1 MKKHFILFTILSLAI
16 VLGCK
21 KDDESLT
28 MNEDPQTENNV
39 LIETEIDVIL
49 PDELKNESINISISN
64 EELEPNGNLS
74 VEFSSEIKEF
84 VFVTNKQNEILLASP
99 LKSGKTE
106 VTSTTMAETF
116 ISMLPWSGYLS
127 NTQLK
132 NVIAEIK
139 GYDEFNQLVS
149 QIEQDVKQNE
159 SSLNDEICITLI
171 NQINQ
176 KIFSNQANK
185 SQKTTKSARIP
196 DVDFLVEPKLS
207 YSNNKMTIRNDGQ
220 TTATWGVQFLNSDGN
235 PVSDYLMLKGNE
247 ASLPDLS
254 SIWNFFV
261 NEEPINLIK
270 ESAPIVYDITSG
282 AKYSIDFKSPTSST
296 ILEGKLATNTALY
309 NVYYNYSVFL
319 DAFGIKLPEMPTL
332 NPSDFLNLKGCT
344 KDLFST
350 TFDKSIEALSKD
362 ELDDDFIIESVKSI
376 FNESTDAIAN
386 CTEIGGKI
394 SNSNYVKHISKFL
407 DVYSKVEGAFKIG
420 KFIGDMA
427 VLSDI
432 NICRHFIQDNMYSCF
447 DLEKNTSSNVET
459 EVYCPETEVELSIKT
474 VLEEIFPN
482 ENTYPIGLEI
492 TWEYEDQ
499 NNENTTSKS
508 TVNSQGTSS
517 FIYTTNEKENQK
529 VVAKIKTDDLVS
541 FSIEFDLK
549 VDREKIECIE
559 NPFIGNWTAVSFNGG
574 NSMGELQKSGFI
586 SECNVY
592 TEQWTVNSA
601 SANITESNISISISQ
616 RTGNSGYES
625 SGGVVDCESINIEFE
640 NDNFSINDSYTIKND
655 GINADLDTEIDC
667 EGEGNNISTLSIS
680 GNKLT
685 FKYCELT
692 LTFEK

>member
-1 MKKHFILFTILSLAI
+1 MKRNLILLTILSLI
-16 VLGCK
+16 FVLGCK
-21 KDDESLT
+21 KDDKELT
-28 MNEDPQTENNV
+28 PNENPQTENNV
-39 LIETEIDVIL
+39 LIETEINVVI
-49 PDELKNESINISISN
+49 PDELKNESLNVSSSN
-64 EELEPNGNLS
+64 EELGSSGDLS

-106 VTSTTMAETF
+106 VTSTSMAETF
-116 ISMLPWSGYLS
+116 ISMLPWSGYLT
-127 NTQLK
+127 NVQLK

-139 GYDEFNQLVS
+139 GYDEFNQLVA
-149 QIEQDVKQNE
+149 QIEQDVKKNE
-159 SSLNDEICITLI
+159 SPLTDEICITLI

-176 KIFSNQANK
+176 KIFNNQAK
-185 SQKTTKSARIP
+185 KQLRSSRIP

-247 ASLPDLS
+247 ANLPDLS

-270 ESAPIVYDITSG
+270 ESDPIVYDITSG

-332 NPSDFLNLKGCT
+332 SPSDFLDLKGCT

-376 FNESTDAIAN
+376 FNESTDDIAN

-432 NICRHFIQDNMYSCF
+432 NICRHFIQGSMFSCF
-447 DLEKNTSSNVET
+447 DLEKNTSPSVEN

-474 VLEEIFPN
+474 VLQEIFPN
-482 ENTYPIGLEI
+482 ENTYPVGLEV

-499 NNENTTSKS
+499 NNENITSKS

-517 FIYTTNEKENQK
+517 FMYTTNEKENQK
-529 VVAKIKTDDLVS
+529 VIAKIKTNDLVS
-541 FSIEFDLK
+541 FSVEFDL
-549 VDREKIECIE
+549 II
-559 NPFIGNWTAVSFNGG
+559 N
-574 NSMGELQKSGFI
+574 MKSL
-586 SECNVY
+586 SK
-592 TEQWTVNSA
+592 
-601 SANITESNISISISQ
+601 ISILTNKLS
-616 RTGNSGYES
+616 
-625 SGGVVDCESINIEFE
+625 
-640 NDNFSINDSYTIKND
+640 NFSYPHKSM
-655 GINADLDTEIDC
+655 
-667 EGEGNNISTLSIS
+667 
-680 GNKLT
+680 KL
-685 FKYCELT
+685 
-692 LTFEK
+692 

>member
-1 MKKHFILFTILSLAI
+1 MKIKTILTILSLI
-16 VLGCK
+16 FLLSCK
-21 KDDESLT
+21 KDEDEFIP
-28 MNEDPQTENNV
+28 NENPQTENNV
-39 LIETEIDVIL
+39 LIETEINVVI
-49 PDELKNESINISISN
+49 PDELKNESLNVSTSN
-64 EELEPNGNLS
+64 EELGISGDLS
-74 VEFSSEIKEF
+74 IEFSSEIKEF
-84 VFVTNKQNEILLASP
+84 VFVSNSQNEILLASL

-106 VTSTTMAETF
+106 VTSISMAETF
-116 ISMLPWSGYLS
+116 ITMLPWNGYLS

-132 NVIAEIK
+132 NVISEIK

-149 QIEQDVKQNE
+149 QIEQDIKKNE
-159 SSLNDEICITLI
+159 SPLNDEICITLI

-176 KIFSNQANK
+176 KIFSNQVNK
-185 SQKTTKSARIP
+185 SQKILRSPRIP

-247 ASLPDLS
+247 ANLPDLS

-270 ESAPIVYDITSG
+270 ESDPIVYDITSG

-296 ILEGKLATNTALY
+296 ILEGKLATNAALY
-309 NVYYNYSVFL
+309 NVYYNYSIFL
-319 DAFGIKLPEMPTL
+319 DAFGVKLPEMPTL
-332 NPSDFLNLKGCT
+332 NPSDFLELKGCT

-362 ELDDDFIIESVKSI
+362 ELDDHFIIESVKEV
-376 FNESTDAIAN
+376 FDKSTETITN
-386 CTEIGGKI
+386 CTEIGRKI
-394 SNSNYVKHISKFL
+394 SNSNYVKNISKLL
-407 DVYSKVEGAFKIG
+407 DVYSKVEGAFRIG

-432 NICRHFIQDNMYSCF
+432 NICRHFIQGNMYSCF
-447 DLEKNTSSNVET
+447 DLEKNTSSIVET
-459 EVYCPETEVELSIKT
+459 EVYCPKTEVELSIKT

-499 NNENTTSKS
+499 NNVNTTSKS
-508 TVNSQGTSS
+508 TVNSQGASS
-517 FIYTTNEKENQK
+517 FIYTTNEKETQK
-529 VVAKIKTDDLVS
+529 VTAKIKTDNLVS
-541 FSIEFDLK
+541 SSVEFDLK
-549 VDREKIECIE
+549 VDKEKTECIE
-559 NPFIGNWTAVSFNGG
+559 NKFIGNWTAVSFNGG
-574 NSMGELQKSGFI
+574 KSMGELQKSGFI
-586 SECNVY
+586 SKCNVY
-592 TEQWTVNSA
+592 TEQWTINSA
-601 SANITESNISISISQ
+601 SANITENNLSININQ
-616 RTGNSGYES
+616 KTGNSSYAS
-625 SGGVVDCESINIEFE
+625 SEGEIDCESINIEFE
-640 NDNFSINDSYTIKND
+640 NGNFTINDSYTIKND
-655 GINADLDTEIDC
+655 NINADLDTETDC
-667 EGEGNNISTLSIS
+667 EGEANNISTISIN